1 MAWNDG
7 KALTADEI
15 ATTQKWFTNEAKG
28 DTKLLSQ
35 KADEF
40 GLNNSQRQQLG
51 LVGQAYAGGREL
63 QDWEKQQARTWATG
77 KTGQEVAD
85 KANEMGV
92 TADQLGQV
100 FGWTGADS
108 KAGGYGTTEG
118 LKPDYRGMKFD
129 GTKWYKP
136 ATPQATGMVATAET
150 TPWNVTSDQLVENR
164 TNNIIKADSPLMQQ
178 ARGGAMQAMNE
189 RGLINSSLA
198 VGAAQDAVLNKAIEI
213 AKPDAQTYADAAQF
227 NAGAKNTASMFNAG
241 QTNTFNIADRELTQ
255 KGSQFDR
262 QLNQQQTQFDQDLG
276 FRLKQLGLNW
286 DIATMDDQTRRMLG
300 QLSAST
306 AGVAAGISAAGQMA
320 IADADRTYR
329 TSANR
334 TQFLNNAY
342 GNYQS
347 NVLKIT
353 LDPSLE
359 PDVKTRLI
367 NAEVA
372 GFKTFATMNDVVG
385 DFSFVDSYANTITGK
400 NAGTPPPPPPPPPP
414 SGDEVIPNGKFG

>member
-7 KALTADEI
+7 KALTQDELLT
-15 ATTQKWFTNEAKG
+15 ANNWFYNEAKG
-28 DTKLLSQ
+28 DTALMEK
-35 KADEF
+35 KATEL
-40 GLNNSQRQQLG
+40 GLNNNQRQQLG

-63 QDWEKQQARTWATG
+63 QDWEKQQARTWATD

-118 LKPDYRGMKFD
+118 LNPEYRGMKFD

-262 QLNQQQTQFDQDLG
+262 ELEQKGSQFDRQLTQQQTQFDQDLG
-276 FRLKQLGLNW
+276 LKLKQLGLNW
-286 DIATMDDQTRRMLG
+286 DIAQMDDATRRTLG

-320 IADADRTYR
+320 IAQADQAYR
-329 TSANR
+329 TSTNR

-353 LDPSLE
+353 LDPALDD
-359 PDVKTRLI
+359 DVKARLI
-367 NAEVA
+367 NAEAA

-385 DFSFVDSYANTITGK
+385 DLSFVDTYANTVTGK
-400 NAGTPPPPPPPPPP
+400 KTG
-414 SGDEVIPNGKFG
+414 G

>member
-7 KALTADEI
+7 KTLTQDELLTANN
-15 ATTQKWFTNEAKG
+15 WLYNEAKG
-28 DTKLLSQ
+28 DTKLLEQ
-35 KADEF
+35 KATEY
-40 GLNNSQRQQLG
+40 GLNNNQRKQLG
-51 LVGQAYAGGREL
+51 IVGQAYAGGREL
-63 QDWEKQQARTWATG
+63 QDWEKQQARIWATD
-77 KTGQEVAD
+77 KTGQQVAD
-85 KANEMGV
+85 KAEEMGV
-92 TADQLGQV
+92 TADQFGQV

-108 KAGGYGTTEG
+108 KAGGYGSTEG

-129 GTKWYKP
+129 GTRWYKP

-150 TPWNVTSDQLVENR
+150 TPWDVTPDQLVENR

-178 ARGGAMQAMNE
+178 ARGGAMQQMNE
-189 RGLINSSLA
+189 RGLVNSSLA
-198 VGAAQDAVLNKAIEI
+198 VGAAQDAVMSKAIEI
-213 AKPDAQTYADAAQF
+213 AKPDAQTYADSAQF

-255 KGSQFDR
+255 KDSQFNR
-262 QLNQQQTQFDQDLG
+262 QLTQQQEQFDQDLG

-306 AGVAAGISAAGQMA
+306 AGVAAGISAAGQIA
-320 IADADRTYR
+320 IAEADRTYR
-329 TSANR
+329 TSTNR

-353 LDPSLE
+353 LDPSLD
-359 PDVKTRLI
+359 PDVKARLI

-385 DFSFVDSYANTITGK
+385 DLTFVDSYANTITGK
-400 NAGTPPPPPPPPPP
+400 NAATTTATTTTPETSPVYQT
-414 SGDEVIPNGKFG
+414 EVAG